1 MSNNRN
7 GYLVD
12 KKRISQLAD
21 DLLIRYQ
28 DMQDERSQLHQ
39 WEWENDFDFTIL
51 GLIELCDSDVGGYA
65 SQIATKGSVINPK
78 GALKVLSEIGLFNDP
93 DFVAWY
99 FSADKVRITENSYPK
114 VKMYANLLD
123 YLRMLVMDYVADY
136 QLGVESAGDE
146 MASSLSSFSIPSEEQ
161 VDALQAVPA

>member
-1 MSNNRN
+1 MTNA
-7 GYLVD
+7 

-21 DLLIRYQ
+21 DLLIRYR
-28 DMQDERSQLHQ
+28 DMEDERSQLHQ

-78 GALKVLSEIGLFNDP
+78 GALKVLSEIALFNDP

-99 FSADKVRITENSYPK
+99 FSAENSYPK
-114 VKMYANLLD
+114 VRMYTNLLD
-123 YLRMLVMDYVADY
+123 YLRMLVMDYLAHY
-136 QLGVESAGDE
+136 QRGVETAADE
-146 MASSLSSFSIPSEEQ
+146 MASSFSIPSEEQ
-161 VDALQAVPA
+161 VHALQAVTA

>member
-1 MSNNRN
+1 MSNNKN
-7 GYLVD
+7 DYLVD

-21 DLLIRYQ
+21 DLLIRYR

-78 GALKVLSEIGLFNDP
+78 GALKVLSEICLFNDP
-93 DFVAWY
+93 DFVTWY
-99 FSADKVRITENSYPK
+99 FSAENSYAK
-114 VKMYANLLD
+114 VRMYANLLD
-123 YLRMLVMDYVADY
+123 YLRMLVMDYLAHY
-136 QLGVESAGDE
+136 QRGVERAADE
-146 MASSLSSFSIPSEEQ
+146 IEKEDLISSPKHIDERK
-161 VDALQAVPA
+161 VVAT